1 MGAMVWRCVMTAKNR
16 FGAFIRGYCSVIELQ
31 PTLSRKA
38 ARDAIIDA
46 QAGNLYDVWS
56 QVGDLLREAQCEFS
70 GKKTAQS
77 SDQETRLNHSNGAG
91 RG

>member
-1 MGAMVWRCVMTAKNR
+1 MTAKNR
-16 FGAFIRGYCSVIELQ
+16 FGPLIRGYCSVIELQ

-46 QAGNLYDVWS
+46 QAGNLDDVWS

-70 GKKTAQS
+70 RHKK
-77 SDQETRLNHSNGAG
+77 SDGAA
-91 RG
+91 

>member
-1 MGAMVWRCVMTAKNR
+1 M
-16 FGAFIRGYCSVIELQ
+16 IELQ

-46 QAGNLYDVWS
+46 QANNLHEIWS
-56 QVGDLLREAQCEFS
+56 QVGDLLREAQSEFS

-77 SDQETRLNHSNGAG
+77 SSQSGRFNHRDETHSEQA
-91 RG
+91 

>member
-1 MGAMVWRCVMTAKNR
+1 MWAMVWSGVMTAKDVL
-16 FGAFIRGYCSVIELQ
+16 GVFIRGYCSVIELQ
-31 PTLSRKA
+31 PTMSCKA

-70 GKKTAQS
+70 RKKTVQS
-77 SDQETRLNHSNGAG
+77 SDEGSTRSL
-91 RG
+91 

>member
-1 MGAMVWRCVMTAKNR
+1 MTVKTR

-31 PTLSRKA
+31 PTSSRKA

-56 QVGDLLREAQCEFS
+56 QVGDLLREAQCES
-70 GKKTAQS
+70 SRQKKR
-77 SDQETRLNHSNGAG
+77 DGAP
-91 RG
+91 